1 MIPRY
6 DAMHVRTH
14 TLLVAHDV
22 RIKRAHGSE
31 RKEPDRDLE
40 RSLFKEVQRTRARE
54 RESERR
60 RVEIYTI
67 S

>member
-6 DAMHVRTH
+6 EAMHVRTH

-31 RKEPDRDLE
+31 RKKPDRDLE
-40 RSLFKEVQRTRARE
+40 RSLFKEVTENESE
-54 RESERR
+54 RERR